1 MCCTHASQQAQRVL
15 ADFKAVEP
23 FGKIAMH
30 VLQRRVSMRVSFW
43 LAVPPEFIHLAADC
57 DPRGLKVGSI
67 VLASPCLLDGSQNRM
82 KYCYVR
88 IEAQQIFRA
97 IG

>member
-1 MCCTHASQQAQRVL
+1 ML
-15 ADFKAVEP
+15 ADLKAVEP

-30 VLQRRVSMRVSFW
+30 VLQWRVSMHVSFW
-43 LAVPPEFIHLAADC
+43 LAVLPEFIHLAADC
-57 DPRGLKVGSI
+57 GLLCLKVGSI
-67 VLASPCLLDGSQNRM
+67 VLASPCLLDGSQHRM
-82 KYCYVR
+82 KCCYAR